1 MLFGAFS
8 ILALSLAAVGL
19 YSVISYTVL
28 QRTSEL
34 GVRVALGARR
44 RDVLSI
50 VALSA
55 GTGVGLGIAAGLALS
70 FGLNRIIARWIE
82 NGTHDPIMVLAV
94 STLLIAVAAL
104 ACLVPARRALSI
116 DPMVALRC
124 E

>member
-1 MLFGAFS
+1 MPCACPNSPLSLPGRSRRTEYARARLISMVFGAFS
-8 ILALSLAAVGL
+8 ILALILAAVGL
-19 YSVISYTVL
+19 YSVVSYTVL

-70 FGLNRIIARWIE
+70 FGLNRIIGRWIE
-82 NGTHDPIMVLAV
+82 NGTHDPIMVLA
-94 STLLIAVAAL
+94 
-104 ACLVPARRALSI
+104 
-116 DPMVALRC
+116 
-124 E
+124 

>member
-1 MLFGAFS
+1 
-8 ILALSLAAVGL
+8 
-19 YSVISYTVL
+19 
-28 QRTSEL
+28 
-34 GVRVALGARR
+34 
-44 RDVLSI
+44 

-55 GTGVGLGIAAGLALS
+55 GTSVGFGIAAGLALS
-70 FGLNRIIARWIE
+70 FGLNRIITRWIE
-82 NGTHDPIMVLAV
+82 NGTPDPIMALAA

>member
-1 MLFGAFS
+1 
-8 ILALSLAAVGL
+8 
-19 YSVISYTVL
+19 
-28 QRTSEL
+28 L

-44 RDVLSI
+44 RDVLGI

-55 GTGVGLGIAAGLALS
+55 GTGVGVGIAAGLALS
-70 FGLNRIIARWIE
+70 FGLNRIIGRWIE
-82 NGTHDPIMVLAV
+82 NGAHDPIMVLAV

-116 DPMVALRC
+116 DPMIALRC